1 MIVVNVKCKGERYLL
16 GATQGFVLGKVVL
29 LCTFSLIRKVSNI
42 CILFVHVNLGLTASP
57 GGRKKKTKFFFGP
70 KTKDLVEIRPR
81 KVYSCWLPC
90 AKAGCLLMFSSG
102 LALLG

>member
-42 CILFVHVNLGLTASP
+42 CMLFVHVNLGLTASP
-57 GGRKKKTKFFFGP
+57 GEKNFFFVFFRAEKERKGRKSTKK
-70 KTKDLVEIRPR
+70 
-81 KVYSCWLPC
+81 
-90 AKAGCLLMFSSG
+90 G
-102 LALLG
+102 LQFVGYPALKQVFC